1 MNWSIL
7 KDIGTFTLALLIGIA
22 GLIRVDE
29 ISLKI
34 DAQSKHINEL
44 ETRLSMVVT
53 KSNARV
59 PSELAL
65 DNEQRIKVNQNDIDW
80 LKRFAKYLNTK
91 IEK

>member
-59 PSELAL
+59 PSKLAL